1 MSHNENG
8 AGASRE
14 NAPEKEESRPGT
26 AATSESLSL
35 KSAPIV
41 DECAQADKAFATL
54 AARFALLGH
63 ELHVKYYEGGRRIF
77 EVRRWGHAR
86 TFSHEHDLQAFL
98 TQIGGPAR

>member
-8 AGASRE
+8 AGVSRE
-14 NAPEKEESRPGT
+14 NAPDKEKSRPGT
-26 AATSESLSL
+26 TAFSESLSL
-35 KSAPIV
+35 KSVSIV
-41 DECAQADKAFATL
+41 DERAQSDKTYATL
-54 AARFALLGH
+54 AAKFALLGH
-63 ELHVKYYEGGRRIF
+63 ELHVRAYEGGRRIF